1 MSMYARQQPTLAE
14 LTQSVPGSTDLST
27 IMQQAVT
34 VVADTLAVAHSTIW
48 QLQPDGSALALGFS
62 VGWQEDAMQGMM
74 VEATE
79 TSPIGYTV
87 LSS

>member
-1 MSMYARQQPTLAE
+1 MSMYARQQATLAE

-48 QLQPDGSALALGFS
+48 QLQPGQRTGARVQRRLAGRCDAGYDG
-62 VGWQEDAMQGMM
+62 
-74 VEATE
+74 
-79 TSPIGYTV
+79 
-87 LSS
+87 